1 MRPRPFRLGSAVFV
15 AVGFLTFAPQA
26 SAEVISLT
34 LDGNGPPVTY
44 NPNGGPS
51 TTLNAGP
58 FQWTQTAPLN
68 TNFPTAVTSYC
79 IDLDHFIS
87 KGNTYQYTA
96 QSDLKLA
103 PTIGNDLAKV
113 SAINEL
119 FDRNYNSSLTSSTNS
134 AAFQLAL
141 WELVYDGASSKSL
154 SAGRI
159 RANNTQA
166 QNMLNSL
173 GTSYSNHD
181 LAGSHL
187 TALVSVK
194 GAQDQITVVPNPPP
208 VSGVPAP
215 PALLLAGVGVLALLG
230 RARGNRHAHTA

>member
-1 MRPRPFRLGSAVFV
+1 MRPHAFRLCSAVLT
-15 AVGFLTFAPQA
+15 AVGLLTCAPQA

-34 LDGNGPPVTY
+34 LDDSGAPVTY
-44 NPNGGPS
+44 NPNGGSS

-58 FQWTQTAPLN
+58 FHWTQTVPLN
-68 TNFPTAVTSYC
+68 TNFPTGVTTYC
-79 IDLDHFIS
+79 IDVDHFIS
-87 KGNTYQYTA
+87 EGNTYQYTA

-119 FDRNYNSSLTSSTNS
+119 FDRNYNSSLTSSANS

-159 RANNTQA
+159 QANNTQA
-166 QNMLNSL
+166 QNMLDSL

-181 LAGSHL
+181 MAGHHL

-194 GAQDQITVVPNPPP
+194 GAQDQITVTPN
-208 VSGVPAP
+208 GVPAP

-230 RARGNRHAHTA
+230 RARWNWTRTA